1 MRTKINILIIIML
14 MCVSAVSAQNVRISG
29 EVKDTAGDPIIG
41 VSVVVK
47 GTTTGTVTDIDGKYT
62 IDVQQKGTLVFAF
75 IGFNTKEVKIGSKTV
90 IDVVLEESAALLE
103 ECVVVGYSVQERR
116 SVTGSI
122 ANVSTKKDKNKNI
135 RETPPSPPMSSPS
148 PSVAY
153 NMGSKVS
160 GVEVEQADR
169 AYVTP
174 VTYGSEEYGSYKENR
189 FISPLS
195 EALST
200 FSIDVDTE
208 SYTNF
213 RRFIN
218 QGQKPS
224 KDAIRI
230 EEFINYFKYNYD
242 EPTKADPVKVTT
254 EVGECPWDSQN
265 RLVRIGVKAKEIAK
279 EDLPSSN
286 LVFLIDVSG
295 SMSGATRLELVKSS
309 MKMLV
314 NTLRD
319 NDRVAIVV
327 YASEVGEKLASTPGS
342 DKQTIKNAIDALSAY
357 GSTNGA
363 GGIQKAYEIAE
374 KNFIKGGNNRIIL
387 CSDGDFNVGASSPQA
402 LEEMIEQKRQSGVF
416 LSVLGY
422 GMGNYKSNRMQVLAE
437 KGNGNA
443 FYIDNIQEAN
453 RVLVQEFSGTLYTIA
468 KDVKLQLEFNP
479 AKVQAYRLVGYES
492 RLLAKEDFNDD
503 TKDAGEMG
511 VGHTVTALYEII
523 PVGVKSNMYGK
534 VDDLKYQAPAKPI
547 SNMGLTD
554 SPELLTVKLR
564 YKQPDG
570 DKSVKMELP
579 VVDNGKNEVSSD
591 MRFASAVAM
600 FGQLLKGSDFKGS
613 ATYQKAI
620 DLARSG
626 ISNDKDG
633 YKAEFVRLAEAVKNM
648 N

>member
-1 MRTKINILIIIML
+1 MRTKINILFVFML
-14 MCVSAVSAQNVRISG
+14 ICISATLSSQNVRISG
-29 EVKDTAGDPIIG
+29 QVNDTSGDPIIG
-41 VSVVVK
+41 VSVYIK
-47 GTTTGTVTDIDGKYT
+47 GTTQGTITDIDGKYSLN
-62 IDVQQKGTLVFAF
+62 VPQESTLVFSF
-75 IGFNTKEVKIGSKTV
+75 LGFKNQEVKIGSKT
-90 IDVVLEESAALLE
+90 IINVVLEEEVALLD
-103 ECVVVGYSVQERR
+103 ECVVVGYGVQ
-116 SVTGSI
+116 SKKCLTG
-122 ANVSTKKDKNKNI
+122 AVSTVSSRKEKKNK
-135 RETPPSPPMSSPS
+135 TSKDVPSPPSASYSLSGMVPGVQIVNMESSRSYVS
-148 PSVAY
+148 PVA
-153 NMGSKVS
+153 
-160 GVEVEQADR
+160 
-169 AYVTP
+169 
-174 VTYGSEEYGSYKENR
+174 YGSEEYGSYKENR
-189 FISPLS
+189 FVSPLT

-230 EEFINYFKYNYD
+230 EEFINYFKYNYE

-254 EVGECPWDSQN
+254 EVGECPWNTQN
-265 RLVRIGVKAKEIAK
+265 RLVRIGIKAKEVAR
-279 EDLPSSN
+279 EDLPPSN

-295 SMSGATRLELVKSS
+295 SMSGATRLDLVKSS

-319 NDRVAIVV
+319 DDRVAIVV
-327 YASEVGEKLASTPGS
+327 YASEVGEKLASTSGK
-342 DKQTIKNAIDALSAY
+342 DKQTIKNAIDELRAY

-374 KNFIKGGNNRIIL
+374 KNFMKGGNNRIIL

-402 LEEMIEQKRQSGVF
+402 LEEMIEQKRRSGVF

-422 GMGNYKSNRMQVLAE
+422 GMGNYKSDRMQVLAE

-453 RVLVQEFSGTLYTIA
+453 RVLVQEFSGTLYTVA

-511 VGHTVTALYEII
+511 VGHTVTALYEVV
-523 PVGVKSNMYGK
+523 PVGVVSNVYGN
-534 VDDLKYQAPAKPI
+534 VDELKYQTPAKPV
-547 SNMGLTD
+547 SSVGLTN

-579 VVDNGKNEVSSD
+579 VIDNKKNEVSSD

-600 FGQLLKGSDFKGS
+600 FGQLLKGSDFRGD

-620 DLARSG
+620 NLARSG
-626 ISNDKDG
+626 IINDKDG
-633 YKAEFVRLAEAVKNM
+633 YKAEFVRLAESVKDM

>member
-62 IDVQQKGTLVFAF
+62 IDVPQKGTLVFAF

-534 VDDLKYQAPAKPI
+534 VDDLKYQTPAKPI
-547 SNMGLTD
+547 SNVSLTD

>member
-1 MRTKINILIIIML
+1 MRTKFNILFTFLLICI
-14 MCVSAVSAQNVRISG
+14 SAVSAQNVRIIG
-29 EVKDTAGDPIIG
+29 EVKDKAGDPLIG

-47 GTTTGTVTDIDGKYT
+47 GTNKGVITDVDGKYAIEAPQQST
-62 IDVQQKGTLVFAF
+62 IVFSF
-75 IGFNTKEVKIGSKTV
+75 VGFNTKEVKVGSKT
-90 IDVVLEESAALLE
+90 IINVVMEESVALLD
-103 ECVVVGYSVQERR
+103 ECVVVGYGVQQK
-116 SVTGSI
+116 SMMTGS
-122 ANVSTKKDKNKNI
+122 VSSVSAKKDKGKNV
-135 RETPPSPPMSSPS
+135 PPPPMRAASPS
-148 PSVAY
+148 TGYYMAEMIP
-153 NMGSKVS
+153 
-160 GVEVEQADR
+160 GVQVTQTDR

-174 VTYGSEEYGSYKENR
+174 VVYGSEEYGMYKENR

-224 KDAIRI
+224 KDAVRI

-254 EVGECPWDSQN
+254 EVGECPWNSQN

-279 EDLPSSN
+279 EDLPPSN

-374 KNFIKGGNNRIIL
+374 KNFVKGGNNRIIL
-387 CSDGDFNVGASSPQA
+387 CSDGDFNVGVSSPQA

-534 VDDLKYQAPAKPI
+534 VDDLKYQTPTKPAPDIA
-547 SNMGLTD
+547 LTN

-600 FGQLLKGSDFKGS
+600 FGQLLKGSEFKGN

-633 YKAEFVRLAEAVKNM
+633 YKAEFVRLAEAVKDM

>member
-1 MRTKINILIIIML
+1 MRTKINILFAFML
-14 MCVSAVSAQNVRISG
+14 MCISAVSAQNVRITG
-29 EVKDTAGDPIIG
+29 EVKDQAGDPLIG
-41 VSVVVK
+41 VSVVIK
-47 GTTTGTVTDIDGKYT
+47 GTSRGVVTDIDGKYA
-62 IDVQQKGTLVFAF
+62 IDAPQQSTLVFSF
-75 IGFNTKEVKIGSKTV
+75 IGFNPKEIKVGSKT
-90 IDVVLEESAALLE
+90 IINVVLEESVALLD
-103 ECVVVGYSVQERR
+103 ECVVVGYGVQQK
-116 SVTGSI
+116 SMVTGS
-122 ANVSTKKDKNKNI
+122 VSSVSGKKPKKDKSKNV
-135 RETPPSPPMSSPS
+135 PPPPMRAASPS
-148 PSVAY
+148 AGYYMAEMIPGIQVT
-153 NMGSKVS
+153 
-160 GVEVEQADR
+160 QADR

-174 VTYGSEEYGSYKENR
+174 AAYGSEEYGGYKENR

-479 AKVQAYRLVGYES
+479 ANVQAYRLVGYES

-534 VDDLKYQAPAKPI
+534 VDDLKYQAPAKPL
-547 SNMGLTD
+547 SNMDLTD

-600 FGQLLKGSDFKGS
+600 FGQLLKGSEFKGN

>member
-1 MRTKINILIIIML
+1 MKTKINTLLLFMF
-14 MCVSAVSAQNVRISG
+14 MCISATLSAQNVRITG
-29 EVKDTAGDPIIG
+29 KIIDTAGDPIVG
-41 VSVVVK
+41 VSVYIK
-47 GTTTGTVTDIDGKYT
+47 GSNKGAISDIDGKYV
-62 IDVQQKGTLVFAF
+62 IDAPKESTLVFSF
-75 IGFNTKEVKIGSKTV
+75 IGFQSKEVKITGSQTV
-90 IDVVLEESAALLE
+90 INIVLEEEVSMLSETL
-103 ECVVVGYSVQERR
+103 VIGYGVQSKR
-116 SVTGSI
+116 SYTGS
-122 ANVSTKKDKNKNI
+122 VSSVSSKKAKGKKKNKNTP
-135 RETPPSPPMSSPS
+135 TPPPLPAASP
-148 PSVAY
+148 VANESRY
-153 NMGSKVS
+153 YVSQGSNDSKSYVS
-160 GVEVEQADR
+160 QNAID
-169 AYVTP
+169 
-174 VTYGSEEYGSYKENR
+174 SEEYGSYKENR
-189 FISPLS
+189 FVSPLA

-242 EPTKADPVKVTT
+242 EPTSADPVKVTT
-254 EVGECPWDSQN
+254 EVGESPWNKQN
-265 RLVRIGVKAKEIAK
+265 RLVRIGVKAREIPR
-279 EDLPSSN
+279 EELPPSN

-295 SMSGATRLELVKSS
+295 SMSGATRLDLVKTS

-319 NDRVAIVV
+319 DDRVAIVV
-327 YASEVGEKLASTPGS
+327 YASEVGEKLASTSGKN
-342 DKQTIKNAIDALSAY
+342 KQTIKNAIDELRAY

-374 KNFIKGGNNRIIL
+374 KNFMKNGNNRIIL
-387 CSDGDFNVGASSPQA
+387 CSDGDFNVGVSSPQA
-402 LEEMIEQKRQSGVF
+402 LEVMIEEKRQSGIF

-453 RVLVQEFSGTLYTIA
+453 RVLVQEFSGTLYTVA

-511 VGHTVTALYEII
+511 VGHTITALYEII
-523 PVGVKSNMYGK
+523 PVGVKSTMYGS
-534 VDDLKYQAPAKPI
+534 VDNLKYQTPSKPTSDI
-547 SNMGLTD
+547 SLTD

-579 VVDNGKNEVSSD
+579 VIDNKKNEVSSD

-600 FGQLLKGSDFKGS
+600 FGQLLKGSEFKGD
-613 ATYQKAI
+613 ATYQQAI

>member
-1 MRTKINILIIIML
+1 MKTMKTKITAFLTFMLFCISVAVNAQDIIVTGTVRDNI
-14 MCVSAVSAQNVRISG
+14 G
-29 EVKDTAGDPIIG
+29 DTIIG
-41 VSVVVK
+41 VSVYIK
-47 GTTTGTVTDIDGKYT
+47 GTTKGTLTDVDGKYR
-62 IDVQQKGTLVFAF
+62 ISVSPDNTLVYSF
-75 IGFNTKEVKIGSKTV
+75 IGFKNKEVKVDGRTA
-90 IDVVLEESAALLE
+90 IDVVLEEDTQLLSESVVIGYGVQKKSMITGSVVSVKEDKRQRNKNKSTPPAPPAPPAASPVPVARAE
-103 ECVVVGYSVQERR
+103 ADSKSFV
-116 SVTGSI
+116 SVT
-122 ANVSTKKDKNKNI
+122 N
-135 RETPPSPPMSSPS
+135 
-148 PSVAY
+148 
-153 NMGSKVS
+153 
-160 GVEVEQADR
+160 
-169 AYVTP
+169 
-174 VTYGSEEYGSYKENR
+174 YGSEEYGTYKENR
-189 FISPLS
+189 FMSPIA

-218 QGQKPS
+218 SGQKPS

-242 EPTKADPVKVTT
+242 EPTNADPVKVTT
-254 EVGECPWDSQN
+254 EVGQSPWNTQH

-279 EDLPSSN
+279 EDLPPSN

-295 SMSGATRLELVKSS
+295 SMSGPTRLDLVKTS

-314 NTLRD
+314 NNLRD

-327 YASEVGEKLASTPGS
+327 YASEVGEKLASTSGK
-342 DKQTIKNAIDALSAY
+342 DKEVIKNAIDQLRAY
-357 GSTNGA
+357 GATNGA

-374 KNFIKGGNNRIIL
+374 KNFMKDGNNRIIL
-387 CSDGDFNVGASSPQA
+387 CTDGDFNVGASSPQA

-422 GMGNYKSNRMQVLAE
+422 GMGNYKSNRMQLLAE

-443 FYIDNIQEAN
+443 FYIDNLQEAN
-453 RVLVQEFSGTLYTIA
+453 RVLVQEFNGTLYTIA

-492 RLLAKEDFNDD
+492 RMLAKEDFNDD

-523 PVGVKSNMYGK
+523 PVGVKSNMYPR
-534 VDDLKYQAPAKPI
+534 VDGLKYQKTEQPA
-547 SNMGLTD
+547 SSVSLTD

-570 DKSVKMELP
+570 DKSVKLELP
-579 VVDNGKNEVSSD
+579 VIDNGKNEVSSD

-600 FGQLLKGSDFKGS
+600 FGQLLKGSDFKGD
-613 ATYQKAI
+613 ATYEKTI

-626 ISNDKDG
+626 ISKDNDKDG
-633 YKAEFVRLAEAVKNM
+633 YKAEFVRLAETVRAM